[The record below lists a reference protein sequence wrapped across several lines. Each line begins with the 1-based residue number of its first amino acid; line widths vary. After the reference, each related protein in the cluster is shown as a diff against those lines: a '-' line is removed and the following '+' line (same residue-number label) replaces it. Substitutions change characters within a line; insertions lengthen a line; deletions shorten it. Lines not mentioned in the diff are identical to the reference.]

1 MKIAPSAESEGCD
14 DWPGLYRLVPLLRRE
29 AELVAI
35 NVTAEDLERDVSR
48 VTTALERRLQ
58 DAWGLYMVGDLSTSK
73 FLTRVGH
80 LYAPKD
86 C

>member
-1 MKIAPSAESEGCD
+1 MIGL
-14 DWPGLYRLVPLLRRE
+14 GLYKLVPLLRRE

-48 VTTALERRLQ
+48 VTTVLERRLQ
-58 DAWGLYMVGDLSTSK
+58 EAWDLYMVGDLSTSK